1 MQLRQAQI
9 LWMHDPPAPDDLDT
23 RQRVPYMFRAPAT
36 DAAARDI
43 DDDDRETALAGVK
56 AASRLN
62 RALGISSSSTLLDEI
77 VR

>member
-1 MQLRQAQI
+1 
-9 LWMHDPPAPDDLDT
+9 
-23 RQRVPYMFRAPAT
+23 MFRAPAT